1 MHIWYIHIYRY
12 ICSYICNIHTYP
24 RFRNRELP
32 ISPNPVHFHTGFPT
46 HPCSIVVF
54 PFFYSKKPRMEPVSV
69 SLILNV
75 SLTFKRQTEKS
86 TRRHGRHSQQRRRK
100 LVEEMSGLK
109 GEMSFIR
116 ETVLSPV
123 TF

>member
-24 RFRNRELP
+24 HFRNHEFTP
-32 ISPNPVHFHTGFPT
+32 ISPNPIHFHAGFPT

-75 SLTFKRQTEKS
+75 SLTFKRQTLKS
-86 TRRHGRHSQQRRRK
+86 TRRHGRHSQERRRK
-100 LVEEMSGLK
+100 LEEMSGLK

>member
-1 MHIWYIHIYRY
+1 
-12 ICSYICNIHTYP
+12 
-24 RFRNRELP
+24 
-32 ISPNPVHFHTGFPT
+32 
-46 HPCSIVVF
+46 
-54 PFFYSKKPRMEPVSV
+54 MEPVSV

-100 LVEEMSGLK
+100 LAEEMSGLK